1 MNNEEKEIPNQS
13 TDDNESP
20 QVRND
25 GIAKENHAELT
36 NCHAELDSASMEN
49 RSRNKFGMTNSQ
61 DQMTNLQI
69 WMKKPIPNETSRRIT
84 SLRFL
89 LIVLVVF
96 IHNNFVE
103 ANIVKDALKN
113 GYEPFAYA
121 NGFVGIWIQRFIS
134 NGIAQ
139 CAVPL
144 FFMFSAYLQF
154 MKNDKFSTL
163 LKKRT
168 KSLVIPYFLWPIL
181 NIGLYVG
188 IKLALSKIVPQLFE
202 KPGFVPQME
211 WTASDWF
218 HAFFG
223 FDDMQEGRT
232 FGGFVGQM
240 WFVRDLFILILLSP
254 LLRLA
259 VHKFPFCT
267 LLSVSFFYFSDVRP
281 FFVAAQAL
289 FYYTLGLY
297 WADYDFDLFAF
308 SDKIKWK
315 AIIPIFVLS
324 WIYRWNFGGEYS
336 FSYWFMVFADC
347 VVFLKLSALLV
358 KNEKVLAATKY
369 LAEFSFW
376 LFAIHMPFLLTAIQ
390 TLWRK
395 VLPMT
400 NTLRCMAEYFG
411 VSILVIAIG
420 TLAGIILKKIFP
432 PLFRVLNGGR

>member
-1 MNNEEKEIPNQS
+1 MNDEENKVVS
-13 TDDNESP
+13 TSS
-20 QVRND
+20 
-25 GIAKENHAELT
+25 T
-36 NCHAELDSASMEN
+36 
-49 RSRNKFGMTNSQ
+49 T
-61 DQMTNLQI
+61 TTT
-69 WMKKPIPNETSRRIT
+69 KKPIPLETSRRIT

-96 IHNNFVE
+96 IHNNFVKE
-103 ANIVKDALKN
+103 NLLKYALEG
-113 GYEPFAYA
+113 GYEPFAYE
-121 NGFVGIWIQRFIS
+121 NGFIGIWIQRFIS
-134 NGIAQ
+134 EGIAR

-154 MKNDKFSTL
+154 MKNDRFPVL
-163 LKKRT
+163 MKKKA
-168 KSLVIPYFLWPIL
+168 KSLVIPYFLWPVL

-188 IKLALSKIVPQLFE
+188 IKLALSKIMPSLLE
-202 KPGFVPQME
+202 KPGFLPQAE

-254 LLRLA
+254 FLRLC
-259 VHKFPFCT
+259 VHKFPFCF
-267 LLSVSFFYFSDVRP
+267 LLAVSFFYFGDVRP
-281 FFVAAQAL
+281 FFVAGQAL

-297 WADYDFDLFAF
+297 WADYDLDLFAF
-308 SDKIKWK
+308 ADKIKWK
-315 AIIPIFVLS
+315 AILPIFVLS
-324 WIYRWNFGGEYS
+324 WLYRWNFGEEYS
-336 FSYWFMVFADC
+336 FSYWFVVFADS

-358 KNEKVLAATKY
+358 KNEKVFGATKY

-376 LFAIHMPFLLTAIQ
+376 LFAIHMPFLLTAVQ

-411 VSILVIAIG
+411 VSILVIVIG
-420 TLAGIILKKIFP
+420 TLSGIILKKICP
-432 PLFRVLNGGR
+432 PLFRLLNGGR

>member
-1 MNNEEKEIPNQS
+1 MDNVKNVVSINSTTIKDNPVIEPEVTEPSRSIEITS
-13 TDDNESP
+13 E
-20 QVRND
+20 
-25 GIAKENHAELT
+25 AKTAT
-36 NCHAELDSASMEN
+36 
-49 RSRNKFGMTNSQ
+49 
-61 DQMTNLQI
+61 
-69 WMKKPIPNETSRRIT
+69 KKPIPLETSRRIT

-89 LIVLVVF
+89 LIALVVF

-103 ANIVKDALKN
+103 ANIVKDAFEN
-113 GYEPFAYA
+113 GFAPFAYA
-121 NGFVGIWIQRFIS
+121 NGFIGIWIQRFIS
-134 NGIAQ
+134 EGIAR

-168 KSLVIPYFLWPIL
+168 KSLVIPYFLWPVL
-181 NIGLYVG
+181 NIGLYGG
-188 IKLALSKIVPQLFE
+188 IKLALSKIAPSLFG

-223 FDDMQEGRT
+223 FVNMQEGRT

-240 WFVRDLFILILLSP
+240 WFVRDLFILILFSP

-259 VHKFPFCT
+259 VHKFPFCF
-267 LLSVSFFYFSDVRP
+267 LLAVSFFYFGDVRP
-281 FFVAAQAL
+281 FFVAGQAL

-308 SDKIKWK
+308 ADKIKWK
-315 AIIPIFVLS
+315 AILPIFVLS
-324 WIYRWNFGGEYS
+324 WLYVWTLGGEFS
-336 FSYWFMVFADC
+336 FSNWFMVFADC

-358 KNEKVLAATKY
+358 KNEKIFAATKY

-376 LFAIHMPFLLTAIQ
+376 LFAIHMPFLLNAIQ

-411 VSILVIAIG
+411 VSILVIVIG
-420 TLAGIILKKIFP
+420 TLSGIILKKICP
-432 PLFRVLNGGR
+432 PVFRLLNGGR